1 MRELY
6 AKDFNVK
13 NGGDVTLALKE
24 MLDVAKAEKGEKIII
39 FEKGEYKLTKANS
52 TKLSLNITNTIG
64 DKEWVSGEEK
74 RTYYTPLYV
83 DGIDDLTIDFGGSV
97 LTIYGKMNNAVIVNS
112 KNVTLQNVEIRTDNP
127 DLHEIKVVSKK
138 GLTVEYEID
147 KESKYEKRSD
157 GYYFVGEDYELSF
170 KHKPITTWW
179 VGDVKP
185 NTPNKIKRCGHP
197 LLMSTIK
204 EVAPYRIK
212 ATYFRPVNYEVG
224 ERFYLYDVRRKN
236 VGIFA
241 DNCENFTLKN
251 VKQRFNYSLAV
262 VCQHCHN
269 VTIDSVDF
277 SPIGEKLM
285 CSIADFIQICMC
297 SGDVVVKDSNFESAG
312 DDCLNVHGFH
322 FKIKNIKDNKLTV
335 SFKHPQSYGFLA
347 IDKGDEIVYVEPMSL
362 KEVGKAKVLS
372 AKMISEY
379 DIEVTV
385 DNVSQAKVGDVIE
398 DITKCPNLLFENN
411 KLNRIIT
418 RGILITT
425 RGKVVV
431 QNNIF
436 NSNSMHGILLSNDAS
451 SWYESG
457 RVEDI
462 IIKGNTFNSTEG
474 YDIYIKPENV
484 KHEEYIHKNITI
496 INNVFNSDLTGGI
509 YVKSSDNVFI
519 KNNEI
524 HEQNFR
530 IDSKNSNVV
539 KG

>member
-1 MRELY
+1 M
-6 AKDFNVK
+6 
-13 NGGDVTLALKE
+13 
-24 MLDVAKAEKGEKIII
+24 
-39 FEKGEYKLTKANS
+39 
-52 TKLSLNITNTIG
+52 
-64 DKEWVSGEEK
+64 
-74 RTYYTPLYV
+74 
-83 DGIDDLTIDFGGSV
+83 
-97 LTIYGKMNNAVIVNS
+97 
-112 KNVTLQNVEIRTDNP
+112 
-127 DLHEIKVVSKK
+127 
-138 GLTVEYEID
+138 
-147 KESKYEKRSD
+147 
-157 GYYFVGEDYELSF
+157 
-170 KHKPITTWW
+170 
-179 VGDVKP
+179 
-185 NTPNKIKRCGHP
+185 
-197 LLMSTIK
+197 
-204 EVAPYRIK
+204 
-212 ATYFRPVNYEVG
+212 
-224 ERFYLYDVRRKN
+224 
-236 VGIFA
+236 
-241 DNCENFTLKN
+241 
-251 VKQRFNYSLAV
+251 
-262 VCQHCHN
+262 
-269 VTIDSVDF
+269 
-277 SPIGEKLM
+277 
-285 CSIADFIQICMC
+285 
-297 SGDVVVKDSNFESAG
+297 
-312 DDCLNVHGFH
+312 
-322 FKIKNIKDNKLTV
+322 
-335 SFKHPQSYGFLA
+335 A

-372 AKMISEY
+372 ARMISEY

-462 IIKGNTFNSTEG
+462 TIKGNTFNSTEG